1 MGAVIS
7 GVCASTPV
15 DLEPLTEDND
25 GALKWHIGS
34 LGYCA
39 IADHFELGRSLGKGS
54 YGHVR

>member
-7 GVCASTPV
+7 GVCASIPV

-25 GALKWHIGS
+25 GAMKWHIGS

>member
-15 DLEPLTEDND
+15 GVEPLNEDSD
-25 GALKWHIGS
+25 RVLEWHIGS

-39 IADHFELGRSLGKGS
+39 IADHFELGRSLGKGA